1 MNSHIALVED
11 DDVIRQNYVDLLERE
26 GYSVDAYADRSSA
39 EAAFDAALPSLALL
53 DIALDGER
61 DGGFQLCLQLRRKS
75 PILPII
81 FLTSHD
87 SEPDKISGLRLG
99 ADDYLSKK
107 TSFDLLLVRIET
119 LLRRARELSQFETG
133 LHSGA
138 ASATDHTLPEIDT
151 TLSRVS
157 WKGQNVDLSLTQFWI
172 AEALLKEPGEVRTFS
187 ELMIAAKIWVEPNTI
202 AAHIKNIRR
211 AFREVDPD
219 FSAIQSARG
228 VGYRWLPE

>member
-1 MNSHIALVED
+1 MNTHIAFVED
-11 DDVIRQNYVDLLERE
+11 DDIIRQNYVDLLERE
-26 GYSVDAYADRSSA
+26 GYCVDAYADRSSA
-39 EAAFDAALPSLALL
+39 EKAFEVALPSLALL

-61 DGGFQLCLQLRRKS
+61 DGGFRLCLHLREKS

-87 SEPDKISGLRLG
+87 TESDKISGLRLG

-119 LLRRARELSQFETG
+119 LLRRARQLSKFEADDS
-133 LHSGA
+133 HVE
-138 ASATDHTLPEIDT
+138 ASTADHDVPEIDS

-157 WKGQNVDLSLTQFWI
+157 WKGQDVDLSLTQFWI
-172 AEALLKEPGEVRTFS
+172 AEALLKKPGEIRTYT
-187 ELMIAAKIWVEPNTI
+187 ELMSAARIRVEFNTI

-211 AFREVDPD
+211 AFRHIDQE
-219 FSAIQSARG
+219 FSGIQSVRG
-228 VGYRWLPE
+228 VGYRWLPG